1 MPKQH
6 FQDLTPAFEFMY
18 WSGFAVGLAIGLFLA
33 IFVYLFV
40 SDRNS

>member
-1 MPKQH
+1 MTKQ
-6 FQDLTPAFEFMY
+6 FVQDLIPALEFMY
-18 WSGFAVGLAIGLFLA
+18 WSGFAFGLAIGLFLA